1 LPQPNP
7 HPSFCPSLAL
17 NLTLAQPLTLLWPH
31 TLASVSPHQAQLQMA
46 NAKIIMAQHTKLV
59 DLKDAEIAKLTKRV
73 EVLSS
78 AQERLERLAKVLD
91 SI

>member
-1 LPQPNP
+1 
-7 HPSFCPSLAL
+7 
-17 NLTLAQPLTLLWPH
+17 
-31 TLASVSPHQAQLQMA
+31 MA

-73 EVLSS
+73 DVLSS

-91 SI
+91 CI